1 MSVTITDQAG
11 TVTVDETTLNLTIT
25 DGTGPVGPTG
35 ATGAPGYHGAFY
47 STTTQTNPSATGTNV
62 MTFNGTSSATGVAIA
77 NSSRITVTYAGVYN
91 LAFSAQLDKTDAGDD
106 DVEIFLL
113 HNGNQVA
120 WSNTKLTLAGNQA
133 KVVAAWNWV
142 IELAAADWVEIGWF
156 SADTSVRILAQA
168 ATTNP
173 VRPAIPS
180 VIATLNQVQN
190 PTS

>member
-1 MSVTITDQAG
+1 MSVTITDQSN
-11 TVTVDETTLNLTIT
+11 TVTVNESTLNLTIT

-47 STTTQTNPSATGTNV
+47 STQTQTNPSGTATNL
-62 MTFNGTSSATGVAIA
+62 MTFNATSSASGVAIA

-91 LAFSAQLDKTDAGDD
+91 LAFSAQMDKTDSGSD
-106 DVEIFLL
+106 DVEIWLV
-113 HNGNQVA
+113 HNGNQVE
-120 WSNTKLTLAGNQA
+120 WSNTKLTLPSNGS
-133 KVVAAWNWV
+133 KVVAAWNWM
-142 IELAAADWVEIGWF
+142 IELAAADWVAIGWY
-156 SADTSVRILAQA
+156 SADTSMRILAQA
-168 ATTNP
+168 ASTNP